1 MELVPPQSNNAGVSF
16 GLNGARA
23 LADGKVD
30 GLWANVLGC
39 EVATHLAD
47 AEVIIDTRRGDG
59 APGALFLCCT
69 GD

>member
-1 MELVPPQSNNAGVSF
+1 
-16 GLNGARA
+16 
-23 LADGKVD
+23 
-30 GLWANVLGC
+30 VLGC